1 MHARTRSSGHLAM
14 HARTRSHAY
23 LWPLAPFPQSYLWLP
38 SLDFRYI
45 NQEANRETAMTRMTL
60 HRDRNNR
67 GESLII
73 ALGNYTGGGLWVAGS
88 GEFDIHDK
96 FMKFDGNIPHGPLP
110 SKGERYSIVLYTNSK
125 METASRDDLEVP
137 CRCGLLVLASQR
149 CASIPSPCYSCLQ
162 QARKLGFPLP
172 EPSELAVRDVQSQPQ
187 FPLLWDAAAWSDFTA
202 LGGRLPPLPELEG
215 DSDSEYSNSD
225 QDGEADEED
234 DETFLS
240 ATEAVSPDAAR
251 HSDCFPTNA
260 RVVSQLGM

>member
-1 MHARTRSSGHLAM
+1 VVTFR
-14 HARTRSHAY
+14 
-23 LWPLAPFPQSYLWLP
+23 

-45 NQEANRETAMTRMTL
+45 NQEVNRETAMTRMTL

-96 FMKFDGNIPHGPLP
+96 WKKFDGNIPHGPLP

-125 METASRDDLEVP
+125 LETASRDDLEVP
-137 CRCGLLVLASQR
+137 CRFGLLVLASQR
-149 CASIPSPCYSCLQ
+149 CASIQRPCYSCLQ

-172 EPSELAVRDVQSQPQ
+172 ESSEMAVRDVQSQPQ

-202 LGGRLPPLPELEG
+202 LGGRLPQLPQLEV
-215 DSDSEYSNSD
+215 DSDQDSVSEYSNSD
-225 QDGEADEED
+225 QDGEADEEGED
-234 DETFLS
+234 AENFLS
-240 ATEAVSPDAAR
+240 AMEAVSLMLPATPIAFR
-251 HSDCFPTNA
+251 CFPTNA

>member
-23 LWPLAPFPQSYLWLP
+23 LWPPFSQGYLLSP

-73 ALGNYTGGGLWVAGS
+73 ALGNYSGGGLWVAGS

-137 CRCGLLVLASQR
+137 CRFGLCTASLSMLCIHSKPPVTLACSKHASSAFRSPSHPRSPCGTCRASHSFLCFGTQQHGQTSQLSAAGFHH
-149 CASIPSPCYSCLQ
+149 CQNLKAIPIPSANTQIRIKMARPTRRVRTMRLSCPRWKQ
-162 QARKLGFPLP
+162 
-172 EPSELAVRDVQSQPQ
+172 
-187 FPLLWDAAAWSDFTA
+187 
-202 LGGRLPPLPELEG
+202 
-215 DSDSEYSNSD
+215 
-225 QDGEADEED
+225 
-234 DETFLS
+234 
-240 ATEAVSPDAAR
+240 
-251 HSDCFPTNA
+251 
-260 RVVSQLGM
+260 